1 LDAVQSRE
9 VEERI
14 TFVPLGTAEDGYTHS
29 IVKIKENGNQ
39 NSKKDRVISLRFGK
53 VRKPVYCL
61 GVIIPF
67 FVPLCSFVS
76 LRVPL

>member
-14 TFVPLGTAEDGYTHS
+14 KFVPLGTAEDGYIHS

-53 VRKPVYCL
+53 VRIPVYFLVLSFVFLFLC
-61 GVIIPF
+61 
-67 FVPLCSFVS
+67 VPLC
-76 LRVPL
+76 PL